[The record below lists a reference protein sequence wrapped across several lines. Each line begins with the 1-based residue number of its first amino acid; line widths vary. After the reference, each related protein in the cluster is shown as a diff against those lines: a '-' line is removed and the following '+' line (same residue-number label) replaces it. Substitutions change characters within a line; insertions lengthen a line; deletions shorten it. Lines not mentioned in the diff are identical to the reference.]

1 MNRPT
6 TPATTRVAVRIA
18 ADSRPVLVFTVV
30 LTLAVALASF
40 ALSFASLRDAA
51 LWGRVPESL
60 AFLVPVV
67 IDASVLVYGLV
78 ALVLRARGRS
88 SAWAWTLMFGFTVV
102 SIGANAAHAYDVGP
116 ELRTIVGVVLVAL
129 APLSVLTSTHALA
142 SLVVAD
148 GPAPASEPVPVP
160 ESLALAVTEVT
171 DAVPGAAA
179 ADPVPAIEAP
189 AVDLDPAAGPVEPQP
204 APAREARPAE
214 SPASP
219 PSPVLGPVRSSS
231 RAARPRPVPVA
242 MQSTLPGLD
251 MPGVT
256 A

>member
-1 MNRPT
+1 MNR
-6 TPATTRVAVRIA
+6 TPGPVARIA

-51 LWGRVPESL
+51 LWGRVPEAL

-78 ALVLRARGRS
+78 ALVLRDRGHS

-148 GPAPASEPVPVP
+148 RPAIEPEPETVPVP
-160 ESLALAVTEVT
+160 EVAVVEPEPVAVTEPAPVVGPEP
-171 DAVPGAAA
+171 A
-179 ADPVPAIEAP
+179 PVP
-189 AVDLDPAAGPVEPQP
+189 EPL
-204 APAREARPAE
+204 PAE
-214 SPASP
+214 SPAP
-219 PSPVLGPVRSSS
+219 AAAPAAAVR
-231 RAARPRPVPVA
+231 RPRLGRVRPITQDA
-242 MQSTLPGLD
+242 LDLPGLNL
-251 MPGVT
+251 T
-256 A
+256 AAEA

>member
-1 MNRPT
+1 MNRT
-6 TPATTRVAVRIA
+6 VVRIA
-18 ADSRPVLVFTVV
+18 ADSRPVLTFTVV
-30 LTLAVALASF
+30 LTVAVALASF

-102 SIGANAAHAYDVGP
+102 SIGANAAHAYDVDP
-116 ELRTIVGVVLVAL
+116 ELKTLVGVVLVAL

-148 GPAPASEPVPVP
+148 GPAVEPEPVPATEPVAVAVAPEPVPVVIEPALPVATPAP
-160 ESLALAVTEVT
+160 EALPAEPVSAPV
-171 DAVPGAAA
+171 GAA
-179 ADPVPAIEAP
+179 
-189 AVDLDPAAGPVEPQP
+189 PAA
-204 APAREARPAE
+204 R
-214 SPASP
+214 
-219 PSPVLGPVRSSS
+219 
-231 RAARPRPVPVA
+231 RPRLGRVRPVTQDA
-242 MQSTLPGLD
+242 LDLPGLNMVGAD
-251 MPGVT
+251 

>member
-1 MNRPT
+1 MNRTAGP
-6 TPATTRVAVRIA
+6 VARIA

-30 LTLAVALASF
+30 LTVAVALASF
-40 ALSFASLRDAA
+40 ALSFSSLRDAA

-102 SIGANAAHAYDVGP
+102 SIGANAAHAYDVEP
-116 ELRTIVGVVLVAL
+116 AVKVLVGVVLVAL

-148 GPAPASEPVPVP
+148 GPAVEPEPLTLP
-160 ESLALAVTEVT
+160 VTEVT
-171 DAVPGAAA
+171 EVTETPEVPEVVAVE
-179 ADPVPAIEAP
+179 PVPAIEAP
-189 AVDLDPAAGPVEPQP
+189 TVEPEPVEPEP
-204 APAREARPAE
+204 APVREPRPAE

-219 PSPVLGPVRSSS
+219 PAPVLGPVRSST
-231 RAARPRPVPVA
+231 RPRTRIAPMA

-251 MPGVT
+251 LPGVT

>member
-1 MNRPT
+1 MNRTNNRP
-6 TPATTRVAVRIA
+6 AVRIA

-30 LTLAVALASF
+30 LTVAVALASF

-78 ALVLRARGRS
+78 ALVLRARGSS
-88 SAWAWTLMFGFTVV
+88 SAWAWTLMLGFTVV
-102 SIGANAAHAYDVGP
+102 SIGANDAHAYDVGP

-142 SLVVAD
+142 SLVVAN
-148 GPAPASEPVPVP
+148 APAVVPEPVPAAEPVAVEPEPVPVI
-160 ESLALAVTEVT
+160 E
-171 DAVPGAAA
+171 
-179 ADPVPAIEAP
+179 PA
-189 AVDLDPAAGPVEPQP
+189 PVETAPEPLPAESQP
-204 APAREARPAE
+204 APLA
-214 SPASP
+214 
-219 PSPVLGPVRSSS
+219 PSPVAPAPR
-231 RAARPRPVPVA
+231 RPRLGRLQPVTQDA
-242 MQSTLPGLD
+242 LDLPGLMVGAD
-251 MPGVT
+251 

>member
-1 MNRPT
+1 MNSTAGP
-6 TPATTRVAVRIA
+6 VARIA
-18 ADSRPVLVFTVV
+18 ADSRPVLVFTVA
-30 LTLAVALASF
+30 LTGAVALASF

-51 LWGRVPESL
+51 LWGRVPEPL

-88 SAWAWTLMFGFTVV
+88 SAWAWFLMFGFTVV

-116 ELRTIVGVVLVAL
+116 AVKVLVGVVLVAL

-148 GPAPASEPVPVP
+148 APAPAIEPEPVKEPV
-160 ESLALAVTEVT
+160 ESLPA
-171 DAVPGAAA
+171 
-179 ADPVPAIEAP
+179 PVETPAIESAP
-189 AVDLDPAAGPVEPQP
+189 AVKEPAVAPLPAAEPV
-204 APAREARPAE
+204 
-214 SPASP
+214 
-219 PSPVLGPVRSSS
+219 PVLGPVRSAS
-231 RAARPRPVPVA
+231 RTRTRVA
-242 MQSTLPGLD
+242 PMAMRNTLPGLD
-251 MPGVT
+251 LSGVT

>member
-6 TPATTRVAVRIA
+6 ARPAVRIA

-30 LTLAVALASF
+30 LTVAVALASF

-78 ALVLRARGRS
+78 ALVLRARGSS
-88 SAWAWTLMFGFTVV
+88 SAWAWTLMLGFTVV

-142 SLVVAD
+142 SLVVANT
-148 GPAPASEPVPVP
+148 PAAVPEPVPV
-160 ESLALAVTEVT
+160 
-171 DAVPGAAA
+171 
-179 ADPVPAIEAP
+179 IEP
-189 AVDLDPAAGPVEPQP
+189 AVEPDPEPL
-204 APAREARPAE
+204 PAE
-214 SPASP
+214 SHPAP
-219 PSPVLGPVRSSS
+219 VAPSP
-231 RAARPRPVPVA
+231 AAPAPRRPRLGRLQPVTQDA
-242 MQSTLPGLD
+242 LDLPGLMVGAD
-251 MPGVT
+251 

>member
-1 MNRPT
+1 MNRPAAR
-6 TPATTRVAVRIA
+6 PAVRIA

-30 LTLAVALASF
+30 LTVAVALASF

-78 ALVLRARGRS
+78 ALVLRARGSS
-88 SAWAWTLMFGFTVV
+88 SAWAWTLMLGFTVV

-142 SLVVAD
+142 SLVVAN
-148 GPAPASEPVPVP
+148 APAVVPEPVPATESVDVEPEPVPV
-160 ESLALAVTEVT
+160 
-171 DAVPGAAA
+171 
-179 ADPVPAIEAP
+179 
-189 AVDLDPAAGPVEPQP
+189 VEPAPVVVADEPEPLPAESQP
-204 APAREARPAE
+204 APLA
-214 SPASP
+214 
-219 PSPVLGPVRSSS
+219 PSPVAPAPRRARLGRLQPVTQD
-231 RAARPRPVPVA
+231 ALD
-242 MQSTLPGLD
+242 LPGLMVGAD
-251 MPGVT
+251 